1 MASLAALTAELAE
14 CEDNVNT
21 CNTMLQMEPD
31 DVDARETKAMMEEQI
46 VDLQAQIAAAR
57 AKQSAQGS
65 PLMPDAAASK
75 YDMSKHP
82 KYRQAASD
90 APPPPPGEDS
100 QQPIIFSVKDVVMA
114 KWSADKQWYQ
124 ATVMSRTG
132 SSTDPVYTVIFKGY
146 ADTETKRKHEI
157 KAVHSEN
164 KKRKA
169 DGMPVATTAPPPPA
183 SPITA
188 TTNTRDGHVIS
199 AAPSVDPS
207 LVQQTAKR
215 EPSKVSD
222 GPTRMA
228 PEPKKLKGNKALE
241 KGKASWNSW
250 QQSGPKKAALTAPK
264 KKESMFRTSG
274 DPNAR
279 VGFIGSGKTMQRD
292 QAKSKWNYSQTGGPA
307 GEEE

>member
-1 MASLAALTAELAE
+1 MGSLAALTAELAE

-31 DVDARETKAMMEEQI
+31 DVDAKETKVMMEEQI
-46 VDLQAQIAAAR
+46 ADLKAQIAVAR

-65 PLMPDAAASK
+65 PPAPDAAHSK

-82 KYRQAASD
+82 KYRPAAAE
-90 APPPPPGEDS
+90 APLTPSGEDA
-100 QQPIIFSVKDVVMA
+100 QQPVIFNVRDVVMA

-124 ATVMSRTG
+124 ATIVSRTG
-132 SSTDPVYTVIFKGY
+132 SSTDPVYSVTFKGY
-146 ADTETKRKHEI
+146 TDTETKRKHEI

-169 DGMPVATTAPPPPA
+169 DGLPVASTAPPPPA
-183 SPITA
+183 SPTTA
-188 TTNTRDGHVIS
+188 TTNMRDGHVIS

-207 LVQQTAKR
+207 LVQHTVKR

-250 QQSGPKKAALTAPK
+250 QQSGPKKTALAAPK
-264 KKESMFRTSG
+264 KKDSMFRTST

-279 VGFIGSGKTMQRD
+279 VGFIGSGKTMQKD
-292 QAKSKWNYSQTGGPA
+292 QAKSKWNYTSAGGPA
-307 GEEE
+307 ADEE